1 MTHKLQKLLS
11 IDKDNPL
18 FESGIF
24 KLEKTT
30 GNNGIDARLIADVLD
45 RSHNVMRKLGLDIND
60 TTGEEFYYALCS
72 LSKKNIDGILKP
84 DDFAIFCFDD
94 QIVSLNLIDSI
105 ENAHH
110 QLPYNKRTYQHGQRC
125 LRKEIITRYACHAR
139 TNEQTTH
146 EIARSMGILPE
157 SDAWYN
163 YAKYK
168 LDNNQA
174 QKNIGG
180 GEK

>member
-1 MTHKLQKLLS
+1 MTHKLQKLLG
-11 IDKDNPL
+11 IDQGNPL
-18 FESGIF
+18 FELGIRN
-24 KLEKTT
+24 LEKTT
-30 GNNGIDARLIADVLD
+30 GNSGIDARLIADVLN
-45 RSHNVMRKLGLDIND
+45 RSHAIMRKLGLDIND
-60 TTGEEFYYALCS
+60 TTGEELYYALCS
-72 LSKKNIDGILKP
+72 LSKKNIDGILRP
-84 DDFAIFCFDD
+84 DDFAVYCCGD

-110 QLPYNKRTYQHGQRC
+110 QLPYHKRTYQHGQRC

-146 EIARSMGILPE
+146 EIAHGMGILPA

-168 LDNNQA
+168 LDSDQA

-180 GEK
+180 GAK